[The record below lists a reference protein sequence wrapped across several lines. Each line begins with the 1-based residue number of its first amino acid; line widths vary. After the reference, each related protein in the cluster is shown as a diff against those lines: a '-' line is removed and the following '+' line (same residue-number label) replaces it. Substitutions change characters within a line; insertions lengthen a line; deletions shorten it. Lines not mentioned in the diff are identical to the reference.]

1 MSGQHS
7 NCPGKALGIKP
18 GIADSRHTN
27 GMTKRSPGGLR
38 LEGAEWCSAKATC
51 RSEVIRS
58 KSLENGA
65 FHLMQSGKRL
75 SLSEFG

>member
-7 NCPGKALGIKP
+7 NCPGKALGI
-18 GIADSRHTN
+18 GIANSRHTN
-27 GMTKRSPGGLR
+27 EMTKRSPGVLR
-38 LEGAEWCSAKATC
+38 LEGAESCSAKATC

-58 KSLENGA
+58 KSSLENGA
-65 FHLMQSGKRL
+65 FPLMQSGKRL